1 MSTVHLFRQRGSA
14 GDGHVS
20 FVELFFDLVFVFTII
35 QLSHTLAAHYSP
47 RGFLEGIMLVLAIWW
62 VWVYTT
68 WVANWLNPEHWIGR
82 CLFLGLM
89 LIGLLLST
97 SIPEA
102 FGERG
107 LIFGI
112 AFAAMQVG
120 RSAIVMCL
128 LRGVDERNYR
138 NFIRITSWLA
148 LAGVF
153 WVAGALAEGDN
164 RLLLWAIALGIEYL
178 SAAAGFWVPGLG
190 RSTGRDWEISGA
202 HMAERCA
209 LFIIICLGE
218 TILVTGNTMT
228 KLEPSPTVFL
238 AFTTAFFTT
247 ILLWWIYFRFG
258 HQRAAKL
265 IEASD
270 NPGALGRLAYTYAH
284 IPLVAGIILTAV
296 GAEFLLAHPQDIA
309 GWTWGSALIG
319 GPAVYLI
326 GNLLFKAIAWGRVPL
341 SHLIGLVLLA
351 TLALTATGLPV
362 LTLALLVTGTLA
374 VVAIWELRVLSQPA

>member
-1 MSTVHLFRQRGSA
+1 MSPVHLFRQRGSA
-14 GDGHVS
+14 GADHVS
-20 FVELFFDLVFVFTII
+20 FIELFFDLVFVFTII
-35 QLSHTLAAHYSP
+35 QLSHTLAHHYTP
-47 RGFLEGIMLVLAIWW
+47 RGFIEGIMLVLAIWW

-68 WVANWLNPEHWIGR
+68 WVANWINPEHWISR

-89 LIGLLLST
+89 LVGLLLST

-112 AFAAMQVG
+112 AFAVMQVG
-120 RSAIVMCL
+120 RSAVVMCL

-153 WVAGALAEGDN
+153 WVAGALDEGD
-164 RLLLWAIALGIEYL
+164 RRMLLWGIALGIEYL
-178 SAAAGFWVPGLG
+178 SAAVGFWLPVLG
-190 RSTGRDWEISGA
+190 CSTGRDWEISGA

-218 TILVTGNTMT
+218 TILVMGNTLT
-228 KLEPSPTVFL
+228 RLELSPTLFL
-238 AFTTAFFTT
+238 AFVTAFVTT

-258 HQRAAKL
+258 HQRAAEL
-265 IEASD
+265 IKTSD

-296 GAEFLLAHPQDIA
+296 GAEFLLAHPQDVA
-309 GWTWGSALIG
+309 GWKWGSALIG

-326 GNLLFKAIAWGRVPL
+326 GNLLFKTIAWGRVPL
-341 SHLIGLVLLA
+341 SHCVGLALLA
-351 TLALTATGLPV
+351 VLALTATGLTV
-362 LTLALLVTGTLA
+362 LTLAILVVGTLA
-374 VVAIWELRVLSQPA
+374 VVAFWELRALDHPL